1 MNLREFSEKKTA
13 LSRYTLAVTT
23 FILALLVRFLIAP
36 VESGFPFVTFYPA
49 IVIAFYYFG
58 IRQGALVLA
67 LSAIASYYIF
77 IPPFWSFQSSSDG
90 KFALAAFVFSG
101 WMIGFIVNQLQKYAH
116 QSAVLFEN
124 SPTGTVAI
132 DPKTGRIVQVNSHTL
147 EMFGYDADELVNKT
161 VADITDPDDREASR
175 LQYEKLSSGA
185 VDKLHYEK
193 RYIRKDGSIFWAEV
207 FVSKVQDGYGKTQ
220 LVIGNAVDI
229 TERKKGE
236 SALHEKEERLALATM
251 HNGVG
256 IWDWNLVTQQMIWD
270 DSMYALYHIRREDFI
285 GTEEAWRASLH
296 PDDLVRGDQEVEAA
310 IKGEKPFNTE
320 FRVVWPDGETRYIKA
335 VAKVFRDEQGKPLRM
350 LGTNV
355 DITDRKLAEAALIE
369 NKFQLLESQ
378 RIAHIGS
385 WHFDLSSGNLSWSEE
400 TYRIYGVS
408 PDTFIPSV
416 ESFTSLIHPE
426 DRSSMQA
433 WITSCAAGN
442 KPDLLEF
449 RVIRPDGKLRTLSGY
464 GELQHNAEVNSNIIL
479 GIVHDITEHKV
490 AESELLIAATA
501 FESHEGIS
509 ITDTNGTILRVNH
522 AFTNITGYRA
532 EEAIGKNQRILKS
545 DRHDANFYAAMWKSI
560 NISGSWE
567 GEIWNRRKNG
577 EVYPEH
583 LTITAVKNAEGIVT
597 HYVSNLSD
605 ITLTKAAEDEI
616 KHLAFYDPLTRLPN
630 RRLLLDRLRQALASK
645 ARSGLTGALLFIDLD
660 NFKTLNDTLGH
671 AMGDLLLQ
679 QVAKRLESCVRD
691 GDTVARLGGD
701 EFVIMLENLS
711 KDTVEAAEQTES
723 VGNKILAT
731 LNQPYQLDIHEYR
744 NSPSIG
750 ASLFNDKSLS
760 IEELLKQTDIAMY
773 QSKNAGRNT
782 LRFFDPEMQATI
794 NARAILERELRNA
807 IEHNQFRLYYQIQV
821 ASTQTNGLHRPIGAE
836 ALIRWL
842 HPKRGVVSPIEF
854 IPLAEECGLILPIGE
869 WVLETACAQLKAWQE
884 DEISRDFVL
893 SVNVSARQFRQSD
906 FVALV
911 KANVQKYAI
920 NPMLLKLELTESLL
934 LENIEKTILS
944 MNELNQIGIRFSLD
958 DFGTGYS
965 SLQYLKRLPLDQL
978 KIDQSFVRDLASDD
992 SDRAIVRTII
1002 AMARSLNLNYIAE
1015 GVETEGQRK
1024 LLFDMGCIHYQG
1036 YLYGKPMPIAQFEE
1050 LLQNF

>member
-1 MNLREFSEKKTA
+1 
-13 LSRYTLAVTT
+13 
-23 FILALLVRFLIAP
+23 
-36 VESGFPFVTFYPA
+36 
-49 IVIAFYYFG
+49 
-58 IRQGALVLA
+58 
-67 LSAIASYYIF
+67 
-77 IPPFWSFQSSSDG
+77 
-90 KFALAAFVFSG
+90 
-101 WMIGFIVNQLQKYAH
+101 
-116 QSAVLFEN
+116 
-124 SPTGTVAI
+124 
-132 DPKTGRIVQVNSHTL
+132 
-147 EMFGYDADELVNKT
+147 
-161 VADITDPDDREASR
+161 
-175 LQYEKLSSGA
+175 
-185 VDKLHYEK
+185 
-193 RYIRKDGSIFWAEV
+193 
-207 FVSKVQDGYGKTQ
+207 
-220 LVIGNAVDI
+220 
-229 TERKKGE
+229 
-236 SALHEKEERLALATM
+236 
-251 HNGVG
+251 
-256 IWDWNLVTQQMIWD
+256 
-270 DSMYALYHIRREDFI
+270 
-285 GTEEAWRASLH
+285 
-296 PDDLVRGDQEVEAA
+296 
-310 IKGEKPFNTE
+310 
-320 FRVVWPDGETRYIKA
+320 
-335 VAKVFRDEQGKPLRM
+335 
-350 LGTNV
+350 
-355 DITDRKLAEAALIE
+355 
-369 NKFQLLESQ
+369 
-378 RIAHIGS
+378 
-385 WHFDLSSGNLSWSEE
+385 
-400 TYRIYGVS
+400 
-408 PDTFIPSV
+408 
-416 ESFTSLIHPE
+416 
-426 DRSSMQA
+426 
-433 WITSCAAGN
+433 
-442 KPDLLEF
+442 
-449 RVIRPDGKLRTLSGY
+449 LRTLSGY

-567 GEIWNRRKNG
+567 GEIWNRRKNV

-760 IEELLKQTDIAMY
+760 TEELLKQTDIAMY